1 MAAAAAN
8 VDDRPND
15 FCSPPDPDHF
25 AISSDIEQVQVASSV
40 LDTAVVEGVKN
51 ASEHVKQDDS
61 PLPSDR
67 GPSIS
72 TNPDQASDVTSIH
85 SMPTAHISESQGLPL
100 PTDVSLAPQPPSRPS
115 TTATQTSAPQQENQN
130 SPLSHQQRR
139 ARHRSAIEVCQLFSS
154 SSNYADG
161 LISHRSGLRA
171 DSQVFSTISS
181 IVASLLHHRSQIL
194 SLKTRMLPSRV

>member
-25 AISSDIEQVQVASSV
+25 AISSDIEQVTVASSV

-85 SMPTAHISESQGLPL
+85 SMPAAHISESQGLPL
-100 PTDVSLAPQPPSRPS
+100 PTDGSLAPQPPSRPS
-115 TTATQTSAPQQENQN
+115 TAVTQISAPQQENQN

-139 ARHRSAIEVCQLFSS
+139 ARHRSAIEVCHLFSG
-154 SSNYADG
+154 SNYADG
-161 LISHRSGLRA
+161 SISYRSGLRA
-171 DSQVFSTISS
+171 DSRVFSTISS

-194 SLKTRMLPSRV
+194 SLKTRMLPSPV